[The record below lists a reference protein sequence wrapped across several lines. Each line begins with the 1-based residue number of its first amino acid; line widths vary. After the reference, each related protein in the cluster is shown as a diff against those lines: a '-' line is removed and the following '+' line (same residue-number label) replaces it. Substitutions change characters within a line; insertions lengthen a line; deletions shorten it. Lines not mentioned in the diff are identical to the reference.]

1 MKYVL
6 EIYSPSFVFGYN
18 FGKRYSLYR
27 FPMTSYKDRI
37 LLTNSKEQL
46 LMTMDVLGIRDDMKF
61 YRFMRNGGDDINPIL
76 YAVMTNF
83 NNESSLINKYFNFDD
98 KKCHIH

>member
-6 EIYSPSFVFGYN
+6 EIYSPSFDFGYN

-46 LMTMDVLGIRDDMKF
+46 LMTMDLLGIRKDMKF
-61 YRFMRNGGDDINPIL
+61 KTIKRFNGDH
-76 YAVMTNF
+76 TNRITSALF
-83 NNESSLINKYFNFDD
+83 SNSEFIFL
-98 KKCHIH
+98 